1 MKDQNVHNR
10 ISIRVRVTL
19 ALAVVLILGFA
30 TTDIVTFVS
39 VRSFLSQRIDAQLAS
54 ARLPIERYLD
64 RLTYYECPSLTALED
79 IADPNTYILTFN
91 LKASTSS
98 GLNRF
103 RGCSSNKDNIVDNP
117 RFPSGSDINPD
128 PAPKLP
134 STIHFSM
141 PTKGRVY
148 DPRIANENLSSFQV
162 AARGDSHFLYR
173 VQAVPLPRGAVLV
186 VAAPLEPMNNTL
198 ANLIDVEVV
207 VSIIAF
213 MVMVGLS
220 ILIVRRGLYPLVG
233 MARQAES
240 IAGGDYSQRVEP
252 ANPMDEAGRLGLA
265 LNEMLSQ
272 IEIAFAQKEESEAR
286 LRRFLADISHELRT
300 PLTSIRGYAELFFR
314 GAKNNPEDL
323 DRALSRI
330 QSEAERMNKLVNDLL
345 LLARLDQGRELEFTS
360 INICDIVREAVA
372 DALLSNTD
380 REIALNCS
388 DEVLFDGDQ
397 DRIRQLVS
405 NLLNNAFDHTPE
417 GTSVEISLYQSEESV
432 ILEVSDQGSG
442 VEPELQEKIFD
453 RFVST
458 KNLRADELSK
468 SISSGAV
475 IGDGENTES
484 TSNDET
490 RTQSTGHDAFLG
502 GTGLGLSIARAIAR
516 GHGGDI
522 ELVANGEKGAKFK
535 VTLPK
540 SASLRSG
547 KS

>member
-1 MKDQNVHNR
+1 
-10 ISIRVRVTL
+10 
-19 ALAVVLILGFA
+19 
-30 TTDIVTFVS
+30 
-39 VRSFLSQRIDAQLAS
+39 
-54 ARLPIERYLD
+54 
-64 RLTYYECPSLTALED
+64 
-79 IADPNTYILTFN
+79 
-91 LKASTSS
+91 
-98 GLNRF
+98 
-103 RGCSSNKDNIVDNP
+103 
-117 RFPSGSDINPD
+117 
-128 PAPKLP
+128 
-134 STIHFSM
+134 
-141 PTKGRVY
+141 
-148 DPRIANENLSSFQV
+148 
-162 AARGDSHFLYR
+162 
-173 VQAVPLPRGAVLV
+173 
-186 VAAPLEPMNNTL
+186 
-198 ANLIDVEVV
+198 
-207 VSIIAF
+207 
-213 MVMVGLS
+213 
-220 ILIVRRGLYPLVG
+220 
-233 MARQAES
+233 
-240 IAGGDYSQRVEP
+240 
-252 ANPMDEAGRLGLA
+252 
-265 LNEMLSQ
+265 
-272 IEIAFAQKEESEAR
+272 
-286 LRRFLADISHELRT
+286 
-300 PLTSIRGYAELFFR
+300 
-314 GAKNNPEDL
+314 
-323 DRALSRI
+323 
-330 QSEAERMNKLVNDLL
+330 MNKLVNDLL
-345 LLARLDQGRELEFTS
+345 LLARLDQGRELEFTR

-372 DALLSNTD
+372 DASLSNTD
-380 REIALNCS
+380 REIALNCP
-388 DEVLFDGDQ
+388 DEVLYDGDQ